1 MNVILP
7 ALTALLALCGLT
19 VFLIAPGKAS
29 KRMKAPFYGRN
40 IAHRGL
46 HKEDQSIPENSLA
59 AFRLAAE
66 NGYGIELDV
75 QLTADNEVVVFHD
88 DTLERVCGLEGKLS
102 DFSWGE
108 LRSLRLCGT
117 NERIPLLSEVFEAV
131 GQRVPVIVE
140 LKRGP
145 RNELL
150 CKKTLA
156 IMDRCRPTV
165 CIESF
170 DPFIVRWFW
179 KNAPDILRGQLSS
192 QREDLEES
200 TGKLGA
206 FCLSHLLSNFLCR
219 PQFIAYRIGKKPLTV
234 RLSEAMG
241 AMKVLW
247 TSRNWESESVAD
259 AVIFEHYRPRRKFK

>member
-1 MNVILP
+1 MNFILP
-7 ALTALLALCGLT
+7 VLIVLLALCSLT
-19 VFLIAPGKAS
+19 IFLIAPGKAS

-46 HKEDQSIPENSLA
+46 HKEDQSIPENSLT
-59 AFRLAAE
+59 AFRLAAD

-88 DTLERVCGLEGKLS
+88 SSLDRICGLEGKLS
-102 DFSWGE
+102 DLSWGE

-117 NERIPLLSEVFEAV
+117 GERIPLLSEVFEAV

-145 RNELL
+145 RSELL

-156 IMDRCRPTV
+156 ILDRYRATV

-170 DPFIVRWFW
+170 DPFIVRWFR

-192 QREDLEES
+192 QREDLADS

-206 FCLSHLLSNFLCR
+206 FCLSNLLSNFLCR
-219 PQFIAYRIGKKPLTV
+219 PHFIAYRIGKKPLTV
-234 RLSEAMG
+234 RLCEAMG

-247 TSRNWESESVAD
+247 TSKDWKSESLAD
-259 AVIFEHYRPRRKFK
+259 TVIFEHYRPRRKFK